1 MLRFAINPNI
11 FIQAV
16 VIGAICLMGP
26 TILSARPADFEDTV
40 EAIGTAPIQSEA
52 IQASRDQAI
61 ADSLAASVAIAAGKI
76 APLDAIVRNFK
87 TLDEVLY
94 GHTDEFVQDYKVLT
108 ELKSDSQYRVL
119 VQATVRADKI
129 KAEMERLGIII
140 GLKSIPRIL
149 FLMAEQNI
157 DDLSPRHSWDLVSSK
172 TPLHSEEAM
181 AEIMRQKGLLL
192 IDSGAMAPQGQTMP
206 GATVPVDDRTALML
220 GLKMQADVVVIGSAS
235 VIRSANTMGAD
246 NRSLKGVVTARA
258 LHTLTGAEAA
268 KTSRAV
274 VSAGGDAE
282 ATGQEALTKAGAL
295 AGQDLATQIIANW
308 KRALASSADLDVVVG
323 GTRNLANF
331 VTFRRIVNGIEG
343 VSSILVKEIKPDEA
357 IIGIDFDG
365 DAQMLAEAMMLQT
378 YGAFGINIYD
388 MSEGRIMLELVP
400 E

>member
-16 VIGAICLMGP
+16 VIGVICLMGP
-26 TILSARPADFEDTV
+26 TVLSARSADFEDTV
-40 EAIGTAPIQSEA
+40 EAIGTAPIQGEA

-108 ELKSDSQYRVL
+108 ELKSGSQYRVL

-129 KAEMERLGIII
+129 KVEMERLGIII

-157 DDLSPRHSWDLVSSK
+157 DDLSPRYSWDLVSSAA
-172 TPLHSEEAM
+172 PLRSEKAM
-181 AEIMRQKGLLL
+181 AEIMRQKGLVL
-192 IDSGAMAPQGQTMP
+192 IDSGAMAPQGQTIP
-206 GATVPVDDRTALML
+206 AATAPVDDRTALML

-235 VIRSANTMGAD
+235 VIRSANSMGAY

-258 LHTLTGAEAA
+258 LHTLTGAETA
-268 KTSRAV
+268 KTTRAV
-274 VSAGGDAE
+274 VSAGGDA
-282 ATGQEALTKAGAL
+282 AAAGQEALAKAGAL
-295 AGQDLATQIIANW
+295 AGQDLTTQIIANW
-308 KRALASSADLDVVVG
+308 KRELASSADLDVVVG

-388 MSEGRIMLELVP
+388 MSEGRIMLELVT

>member
-16 VIGAICLMGP
+16 VIGVICLMGP

-40 EAIGTAPIQSEA
+40 EAIGTAPIQGEA

-87 TLDEVLY
+87 TLNEVLY

-108 ELKSDSQYRVL
+108 ELKSGSQYRVL

-157 DDLSPRHSWDLVSSK
+157 DDLSPRYSWDLVSSE
-172 TPLHSEEAM
+172 TPLRSEKAM
-181 AEIMRQKGLLL
+181 AEIMRQKGLIL

-206 GATVPVDDRTALML
+206 AATAPVDDRTALML

-235 VIRSANTMGAD
+235 VIRSANTMGAY

-282 ATGQEALTKAGAL
+282 AAGQEALTKAGAL
-295 AGQDLATQIIANW
+295 AGQDLTTQIIANW
-308 KRALASSADLDVVVG
+308 KRELASSADLDVVVG

-378 YGAFGINIYD
+378 YGTFGINIYD

>member
-16 VIGAICLMGP
+16 VIGVICLMGP

-40 EAIGTAPIQSEA
+40 EAIGTAPIQGEA

-87 TLDEVLY
+87 TLNEVLY

-108 ELKSDSQYRVL
+108 ELKTGSQYRVL

-157 DDLSPRHSWDLVSSK
+157 DDLSPRYSWDLVSSE
-172 TPLHSEEAM
+172 TPLRSEKAM
-181 AEIMRQKGLLL
+181 AEIMRQKGLIL

-206 GATVPVDDRTALML
+206 AATAPVDDRTALML

-235 VIRSANTMGAD
+235 VIRSANTMGAY

-258 LHTLTGAEAA
+258 LHTLTGAEAS
-268 KTSRAV
+268 KDNPGSGVGRGRCRGRRPRGPHKSRRPRR
-274 VSAGGDAE
+274 AGPDNADYCELEEG
-282 ATGQEALTKAGAL
+282 AG
-295 AGQDLATQIIANW
+295 IIC
-308 KRALASSADLDVVVG
+308 RPG
-323 GTRNLANF
+323 CRC
-331 VTFRRIVNGIEG
+331 
-343 VSSILVKEIKPDEA
+343 
-357 IIGIDFDG
+357 
-365 DAQMLAEAMMLQT
+365 
-378 YGAFGINIYD
+378 
-388 MSEGRIMLELVP
+388 GRHP
-400 E
+400 QPG